1 MHEARPAPLSLP
13 WRLDENMAMS
23 RLRRLGAETFEAAS
37 LMLWAHALGRDA
49 HNNPAGWLLCHS
61 RARRAL
67 LWPQPLSQAHEA
79 DTTNASLRL
88 AAASPPSAE
97 TVARLWFWERMVARR
112 HWRVALREVP
122 PRAVVLPVWLGYV
135 GRGTKA
141 GGRHRLVVLS
151 GLSGE
156 ALPVLKSA
164 VLWELGQL
172 AAARENDASA

>member
-13 WRLDENMAMS
+13 WHLDEDMAMY

-37 LMLWAHALGRDA
+37 LMLWAHVLGRDA
-49 HNNPAGWLLCHS
+49 HDHPAGWLLCHS

-67 LWPQPLSQAHEA
+67 LWPQSLSQAHEA
-79 DTTNASLRL
+79 EATTVSLRL

-97 TVARLWFWERMVARR
+97 TVTRLWFWERMVARR
-112 HWRVALREVP
+112 HWRVALREMS
-122 PRAVVLPVWLGYV
+122 PRAVVLPAWLGYV
-135 GRGTKA
+135 GTKA
-141 GGRHRLVVLS
+141 RGRHRLVVLS

-156 ALPVLKSA
+156 PLPVLKSA

-172 AAARENDASA
+172 ADACENDASA

>member
-1 MHEARPAPLSLP
+1 MP
-13 WRLDENMAMS
+13 

-49 HNNPAGWLLCHS
+49 RDNPAGWLLCHP

-67 LWPQPLSQAHEA
+67 LWPQSLSQAHEA
-79 DTTNASLRL
+79 EVSTASLRL

-97 TVARLWFWERMVARR
+97 AVTRLWFWERMVARR

-122 PRAVVLPVWLGYV
+122 PRAVILPVWLGYV
-135 GRGTKA
+135 GRGAKA

-156 ALPVLKSA
+156 PLPVLKSA

-172 AAARENDASA
+172 AGARESDASA